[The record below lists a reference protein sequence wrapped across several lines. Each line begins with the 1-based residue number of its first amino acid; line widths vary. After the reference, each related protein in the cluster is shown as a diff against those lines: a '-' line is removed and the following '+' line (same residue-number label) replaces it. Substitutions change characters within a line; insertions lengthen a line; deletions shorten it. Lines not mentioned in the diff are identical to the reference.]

1 VVAFRARNTASVA
14 VIGVCAAEVCGVLS
28 DVDGVPDP
36 EVPVVP
42 EAGGV
47 VVSAELLVGVLDVEV
62 GGDDDCVCVAVP
74 DELGGGVVPP
84 LLGGV
89 AEGGVEEGDVGEGG
103 GVVGGGVV
111 GGGVV
116 DAGTCTSWH
125 CQTGGELVT
134 VPPAPPGVIVAA
146 MPAGANAALAAK
158 PAVAVKSVPPAM
170 RPIATGRTR
179 AKHM

>member
-1 VVAFRARNTASVA
+1 
-14 VIGVCAAEVCGVLS
+14 
-28 DVDGVPDP
+28 
-36 EVPVVP
+36 
-42 EAGGV
+42 
-47 VVSAELLVGVLDVEV
+47 
-62 GGDDDCVCVAVP
+62 VAVP

-89 AEGGVEEGDVGEGG
+89 AEGGVEEGGVGEGG

-134 VPPAPPGVIVAA
+134 VPPAPGVIVAA